1 MENLLR
7 QIFRDDLGF
16 NDDEFYPELSY
27 NSSPKWESASHLVL
41 IMALEERLG
50 VSFSPDEVVSMT
62 SVKKIL
68 ALIQKQANLNLDC
81 ARPCEDGPH

>member
-1 MENLLR
+1 MENLLS

-16 NDDEFYPELSY
+16 YDEEFSTELTY
-27 NSSPKWESASHLVL
+27 NSSPKWDSASHLIL

-62 SVKKIL
+62 SVRKIL
-68 ALIQKQANLNLDC
+68 ELIHK
-81 ARPCEDGPH
+81 EDVN

>member
-16 NDDEFYPELSY
+16 NDEEFSAELSY
-27 NSSPKWESASHLVL
+27 NSSPKWDSGSHLIL
-41 IMALEERLG
+41 ILALEERLG

-62 SVKKIL
+62 SVKRIL
-68 ALIQKQANLNLDC
+68 ELILKEHAS
-81 ARPCEDGPH
+81 